1 MNFCFVLDDLLS
13 ASSQPGKNR
22 RVQAYL
28 DLYKENN
35 IKVLVSLYKKIDPPE
50 GYEDDFTYYH
60 FKLEDG
66 EIPSPQ
72 KIDSVVNIILKHLR
86 RKEPVNVNCAAG
98 ISHSALVLIA
108 TLMKFEEISY
118 ESAFIKVSDQR
129 YALEE
134 DEYKQALRQYET
146 FLIRSRADLLAR

>member
-50 GYEDDFTYYH
+50 GYETDFTYHH

-66 EIPSPQ
+66 EIPAPK
-72 KIDSVVNIILKHLR
+72 KIDDIVNIVIKHLR

-108 TLMKFEEISY
+108 TLMKFQEMSY
-118 ESAFIKVSDQR
+118 EAAYLKVSDQR

-134 DEYKQALRQYET
+134 EEYKQALKQYET
-146 FLIRSRADLLAR
+146 FLSHTREDLLAR